1 MKNME
6 VRDINQMVDFLV
18 PFTNTMVNKLSS
30 TKITKFNFK
39 REIKELKIDNF
50 TDNDGILESY
60 STVFGLKIYVLYEGT
75 RNFIFK
81 LEDISQYIGFT
92 IMITNKGMIVHD
104 DAADNANPLSKDLK
118 KAFLE
123 NYKSPYL
130 MTKTFLNF
138 MASD

>member
-1 MKNME
+1 MKNTSIKSIDE
-6 VRDINQMVDFLV
+6 MVDFLV

-30 TKITKFNFK
+30 TEITKWNFK
-39 REIKELKIDNF
+39 REVKKLKIDNF
-50 TDNDGILESY
+50 TDNNGIIESY
-60 STVFGLKIYVLYEGT
+60 SIVFGLKIYVLYEGT

-81 LEDISQYIGFT
+81 LEDISGYIGFT

-130 MTKTFLNF
+130 VTKTFLNF

>member
-1 MKNME
+1 MKNTE
-6 VRDINQMVDFLV
+6 IRSIDEMVYFLV

-30 TKITKFNFK
+30 TEITKWDFK
-39 REIKELKIDNF
+39 REVKKLKIDNF
-50 TDNDGILESY
+50 TDNNGIIESY

-81 LEDISQYIGFT
+81 LEDISGYIGFT

-104 DAADNANPLSKDLK
+104 DAADDANPLSKDLK

-130 MTKTFLNF
+130 VTKTFLNF

>member
-1 MKNME
+1 MKNTE
-6 VRDINQMVDFLV
+6 IRSIDEMVDFLV

-30 TKITKFNFK
+30 TEITKWNFK
-39 REIKELKIDNF
+39 REVKKLKIDNF
-50 TDNDGILESY
+50 TDNNGIIESY

-81 LEDISQYIGFT
+81 LEDISGYIGFT

-104 DAADNANPLSKDLK
+104 DAADDANPLSKDLK

-130 MTKTFLNF
+130 VTKTFLNF

>member
-1 MKNME
+1 MKNTE
-6 VRDINQMVDFLV
+6 IRSIDEMVDFLV

-30 TKITKFNFK
+30 TEITKWNFK
-39 REIKELKIDNF
+39 REVKKLKIGNF
-50 TDNDGILESY
+50 TDNNGIIESY

-81 LEDISQYIGFT
+81 LEDISGYIGFT

-104 DAADNANPLSKDLK
+104 DAADDANPLSKDLK

-130 MTKTFLNF
+130 VTKTFLNF

>member
-1 MKNME
+1 
-6 VRDINQMVDFLV
+6 MVDFLV

-30 TKITKFNFK
+30 KEITKWNFK
-39 REIKELKIDNF
+39 REVKKLKIDNF
-50 TDNDGILESY
+50 TDNNGIIESY
-60 STVFGLKIYVLYEGT
+60 SIVFGLKIYVLYEGT

-81 LEDISQYIGFT
+81 LEDISGYIGFT

-130 MTKTFLNF
+130 VTKTFLNF